1 MMLSVP
7 YMIWLH
13 FYIQTSIARYAV
25 EMVHASLS
33 CTIVLSLTETH
44 VNFLKR
50 IGVDWL
56 Y

>member
-1 MMLSVP
+1 MLSVP

-25 EMVHASLS
+25 EMVRASLS
-33 CTIVLSLTETH
+33 YTIVLSLTETH

-50 IGVDWL
+50 IGVGWL